1 MLAIEKF
8 RKYLYSLVTLFGVIL
23 CCVGCVKT
31 TDTTFITKSKSPYR
45 FAYDTVFN
53 TNVVIDAG
61 VIFELGDSVTISFEG
76 DVSMNGTEQERVVFK
91 PINTQWKFLKFNKE
105 NSKLKLSYV
114 SIYNGKVMV
123 EKKSD
128 VVLNNVSYSNSVEQF
143 YWDGLLVMNEGG
155 TFHAD
160 SITISS
166 NSTGEGIVLNLLNE
180 FSIRNSYFSNVN
192 DSFEVLYCQNGVID
206 NCVFDSSAFDDAVD
220 INGCNNIVVQNCSFD
235 LITDCCIEV
244 DYHEYFKSKSENIII
259 VNNEFTK
266 SKIGISSKG
275 GSEIIGGYNS
285 FKSCRTSVKLS
296 DFKSKVVNFNS
307 FVIDEKKSG
316 IADEIKKQFLVW
328 NSSVSD
334 VLLDG
339 VGNCVLINRDSLYNE
354 CELKSTRLSS
364 ILGINKNVFGKQNKT
379 LQFDISEI
387 DNLKE

>member
-1 MLAIEKF
+1 MFPIEKF
-8 RKYLYSLVTLFGVIL
+8 RKYLYSLVTLLGVML
-23 CCVGCVKT
+23 CCIGCGKT
-31 TDTTFITKSKSPYR
+31 TETTFIKKSRSPYR
-45 FAYDTVFN
+45 FTVDTTFSA
-53 TNVVIDAG
+53 NVVIDAG
-61 VIFELGDSVTISFEG
+61 VIFELGDSVTITFEG

-105 NSKLKLSYV
+105 NTKLNLSYV
-114 SIYNGKVMV
+114 SVYNGKLMV

-128 VVLNNVSYSNSVEQF
+128 VVLNNVSYLNSAQQF

-160 SITISS
+160 SITMSS
-166 NSTGEGIVLNLLNE
+166 NSTGEGIVLNSLSE
-180 FSIRNSYFSNVN
+180 FSIRNSYFNDVN
-192 DSFEVLYCQNGVID
+192 DPFEVLYCENGVID

-220 INGCNNIVVQNCSFD
+220 INGCKNVVVQNCSFD

-266 SKIGISSKG
+266 SKIGINSKG

-285 FKSCRTSVKLS
+285 FESCKTSVMVS
-296 DFKSKVVNFNS
+296 GVNSKVVNFNS
-307 FVIDEKKSG
+307 FVIDEKKVV
-316 IADEIKKQFLVW
+316 IADKNKRQLLIW

-334 VLLDG
+334 IVLDG
-339 VGNCVLINRDSLYNE
+339 VGNCVLLNEDIISNE
-354 CELKSTRLSS
+354 CELEPTRLSG
-364 ILGINKNVFGKQNKT
+364 ILGVNKNVFGKQKKT
-379 LQFDISEI
+379 LQFDISQI